1 MNFVAWRGL
10 GDEGRAEF
18 LARTLGVLDGFD
30 SQRNIDRD
38 ARRVSRLRK
47 LDLWFGQFVRPMG
60 VVTSMSKDAEGR
72 NVYRAYL
79 VPKEDVEL
87 REGTWD
93 TLGLRATSSV
103 DYAITD
109 KSVPAHRTYQ
119 FFSEGLAA
127 SGPVSAMESVWL
139 N

>member
-1 MNFVAWRGL
+1 
-10 GDEGRAEF
+10 
-18 LARTLGVLDGFD
+18 
-30 SQRNIDRD
+30 
-38 ARRVSRLRK
+38 
-47 LDLWFGQFVRPMG
+47 
-60 VVTSMSKDAEGR
+60 MSKDADGR

-87 REGTWD
+87 TDGTWD

-103 DYAITD
+103 DYAIRD
-109 KSVPAHRTYQ
+109 NFVPAHRTYH